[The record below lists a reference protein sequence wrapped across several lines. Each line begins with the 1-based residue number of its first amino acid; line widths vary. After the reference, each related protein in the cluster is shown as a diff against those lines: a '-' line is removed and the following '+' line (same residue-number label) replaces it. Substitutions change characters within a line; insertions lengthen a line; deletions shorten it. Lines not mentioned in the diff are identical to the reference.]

1 MGKLY
6 PKTNPDPQGPNTSHY
21 EFASPT
27 LLAAQPP
34 TPKGKKAEQPDW
46 PAIYEHLEG
55 ELQGLRNWRYSWW
68 VYWQNLAQYILPR
81 RYKWLI
87 TANTMWRGQPIN
99 NSIIDST
106 GTIAMQTC
114 AAGLWTG
121 LMSPSRPWFKMG
133 IGLPWVDLDA
143 EGKAWLE
150 DTQMRIYVVL
160 AQSNFYTQGAQ
171 MFQDVVTFG
180 TAPMICYEDAED
192 VVRFYLPCS
201 GEAYLGTSA
210 RFSNDTLFREFTLTV
225 KQCVDWFGLR
235 SCPADIQKLWQT
247 GGGSLTT
254 EVVVCHAIEP
264 NFALEDRGRG
274 KPISVV
280 SGKFA
285 YREVYWVRGMGKDGE
300 LSRKGFNERP
310 FAVSR
315 WSTVAND
322 AYGRSPG
329 MDALGDIKQLQLETM
344 RKAEFIEKLVRPP
357 MGADVAMKNE
367 PSSILPGHITYTNTE
382 GNRKGFWPLFE
393 VQPQALAP
401 MIQDIE
407 KIQKRIND
415 CFFVDLFM
423 AISRMEGV
431 QPRNELEL
439 NQRNLERLQ
448 VLGPFITLFEQE
460 FADVT
465 IRRVLSI
472 LERRRL
478 LKPMP
483 SSLRGI
489 PLKIEYLSIM
499 RLAQQSAEG
508 LGIKDALTVG
518 GQLSSAAKAAGLP
531 DPLRIVDLDTIYRR
545 YWELTNAPAEGLYTD
560 DVVKKHDAARQQAH
574 AQANAMQATPQ
585 AVAAAKQLSETQLG
599 GNTALSA
606 LVGGGAAPGA

>member
-1 MGKLY
+1 
-6 PKTNPDPQGPNTSHY
+6 
-21 EFASPT
+21 
-27 LLAAQPP
+27 
-34 TPKGKKAEQPDW
+34 
-46 PAIYEHLEG
+46 
-55 ELQGLRNWRYSWW
+55 
-68 VYWQNLAQYILPR
+68 
-81 RYKWLI
+81 
-87 TANTMWRGQPIN
+87 
-99 NSIIDST
+99 
-106 GTIAMQTC
+106 
-114 AAGLWTG
+114 
-121 LMSPSRPWFKMG
+121 
-133 IGLPWVDLDA
+133 
-143 EGKAWLE
+143 
-150 DTQMRIYVVL
+150 
-160 AQSNFYTQGAQ
+160 
-171 MFQDVVTFG
+171 
-180 TAPMICYEDAED
+180 
-192 VVRFYLPCS
+192 
-201 GEAYLGTSA
+201 
-210 RFSNDTLFREFTLTV
+210 
-225 KQCVDWFGLR
+225 
-235 SCPADIQKLWQT
+235 
-247 GGGSLTT
+247 
-254 EVVVCHAIEP
+254 
-264 NFALEDRGRG
+264 
-274 KPISVV
+274 
-280 SGKFA
+280 
-285 YREVYWVRGMGKDGE
+285 
-300 LSRKGFNERP
+300 
-310 FAVSR
+310 
-315 WSTVAND
+315 
-322 AYGRSPG
+322 
-329 MDALGDIKQLQLETM
+329 
-344 RKAEFIEKLVRPP
+344 
-357 MGADVAMKNE
+357 
-367 PSSILPGHITYTNTE
+367 
-382 GNRKGFWPLFE
+382 
-393 VQPQALAP
+393 
-401 MIQDIE
+401 
-407 KIQKRIND
+407 
-415 CFFVDLFM
+415 M